1 MVAEEN
7 ARVNLVSRRFQD
19 AAGDGFRDFI
29 FRRHVLDSLSLL
41 PYLDALVATAKTSRL
56 TVVDVG
62 CGGGYA
68 PLDTQWRPC
77 PRPSGRLPISAT
89 G

>member
-7 ARVNLVSRRFQD
+7 ARINLVSRRFQD
-19 AAGDGFRDFI
+19 AAGGDGFRDFI

-41 PYLDALVATAKTSRL
+41 PYLDALAATAKTSRL

-68 PLDTQWRPC
+68 PPDTQWRPC
-77 PRPSGRLPISAT
+77 PRLPISAA